1 MGLQSTL
8 DAMCFNLHHVLNF
21 AQQDAPALYRVT
33 SSDGINRPRWT
44 SQKPQTLKWLG
55 TTPPAR
61 IRLSWFFDP
70 VSPSSSDPFQEIT
83 GDVIDCGFPDAYLGA
98 TWFRMVNIDLRFVNS
113 HNVKVV
119 HWVHIQHLGTNADS
133 IGFFIPGYAP

>member
-8 DAMCFNLHHVLNF
+8 AAMCFNLHHVLNF
-21 AQQDAPALYRVT
+21 NQTDAPALYRVT

-44 SQKPQTLKWLG
+44 SQRPQSLKWLG

-61 IRLSWFFDP
+61 IRLSWFDDIVLMPSTDP
-70 VSPSSSDPFQEIT
+70 LQEIT

-98 TWFRMVNIDLRFVNS
+98 TWFRMVNIDLRFGNNTS
-113 HNVKVV
+113 IKSV
-119 HWVHIQHLGTNADS
+119 HWVHIQNLGTNADS
-133 IGFFIPGYAP
+133 IGFLIPGFAP